1 MFHSYGS
8 KLLQCFNPYNATI
21 TNFDVCSNKLLKLSK
36 PIIFIFLSGNLL
48 VVGGYHLEDYIN
60 HTGGIY
66 GNSTV
71 IPGNK
76 GVQAN
81 LTHIWSK
88 NISCDALEDT
98 KELVIGATGGVI
110 QNRPLIC
117 GGLDIYGNIS
127 RSCYE
132 LGPKGTQKD
141 NV

>member
-1 MFHSYGS
+1 M
-8 KLLQCFNPYNATI
+8 
-21 TNFDVCSNKLLKLSK
+21 
-36 PIIFIFLSGNLL
+36 
-48 VVGGYHLEDYIN
+48 VGGYHWDDYQN
-60 HTGGIY
+60 HTGGIH

-71 IPGNK
+71 IPGSK

-81 LTHIWSK
+81 LTHIWNK

-98 KELVIGATGGVI
+98 KELIIGATGEVI

>member
-1 MFHSYGS
+1 MIQQLHIM
-8 KLLQCFNPYNATI
+8 LNQIAQ
-21 TNFDVCSNKLLKLSK
+21 NFKANDMVFFC
-36 PIIFIFLSGNLL
+36 SGNLL
-48 VVGGYHLEDYIN
+48 VVGGYHWQDYMN
-60 HTGGIY
+60 HTGGEY

-71 IPGNK
+71 IPGSK

-98 KELVIGATGGVI
+98 KELVIGATGGLI

-132 LGPKGTQKD
+132 LGPKGT
-141 NV
+141 

>member
-1 MFHSYGS
+1 MIQQLHIMLNQIAQNFKANDMFFF
-8 KLLQCFNPYNATI
+8 C
-21 TNFDVCSNKLLKLSK
+21 
-36 PIIFIFLSGNLL
+36 SGNLL
-48 VVGGYHLEDYIN
+48 VVGGYNLADYLN
-60 HTGGIY
+60 HTKL
-66 GNSTV
+66 NSTHHNPV
-71 IPGNK
+71 IPGSK

-132 LGPKGTQKD
+132 LGPKGTCKD

>member
-1 MFHSYGS
+1 M
-8 KLLQCFNPYNATI
+8 T
-21 TNFDVCSNKLLKLSK
+21 
-36 PIIFIFLSGNLL
+36 FIFNQSLAQIFKAYNIFFCSGNLL
-48 VVGGYHLEDYIN
+48 VVGGYHWQDYLN
-60 HTGGIY
+60 HTGGEY

-71 IPGNK
+71 IPGSK

-127 RSCYE
+127 SLCYE
-132 LGPKGTQKD
+132 LGPKGT
-141 NV
+141 

>member
-1 MFHSYGS
+1 M
-8 KLLQCFNPYNATI
+8 
-21 TNFDVCSNKLLKLSK
+21 
-36 PIIFIFLSGNLL
+36 
-48 VVGGYHLEDYIN
+48 VGGYHLENYLN
-60 HTGGIY
+60 HTKL
-66 GNSTV
+66 NSTHHSTV
-71 IPGNK
+71 IHGSK

-127 RSCYE
+127 RLCYE
-132 LGPKGTQKD
+132 LGPKGTSAPTILVLKTW
-141 NV
+141 VGL